1 MISHKQLSDTVWGN
15 SPYSRGQNLMD
26 RTIDYVNLND
36 IIFYDCLYGVPVRE
50 ESRFTN
56 GFTKMYMLHPYH
68 DVFSRGLLLGQ

>member
-1 MISHKQLSDTVWGN
+1 
-15 SPYSRGQNLMD
+15 MD